1 MIVSWDRLRTS
12 SCLHW
17 TLKSSTHKKTCTTAK
32 TQTRQH
38 TSKKEKRNPVSSKK
52 RNPVSSKK
60 GSLFVEKERHRE
72 KASFGHN

>member
-1 MIVSWDRLRTS
+1 LDTE
-12 SCLHW
+12 
-17 TLKSSTHKKTCTTAK
+17 K
-32 TQTRQH
+32 QH
-38 TSKKEKRNPVSSKK
+38 TQENMHNRQNTNKTTHIQKEKRNPVSSKK